1 MLLLRQLNVMC
12 LILQFL
18 SAGPISALVLNA
30 NAQRSIA
37 YKTFRTVIASHPC
50 SRILYRH
57 DTPVTAMKLS
67 VEGVSDIMQEIASS
81 EIVQEM
87 ASEASNLA
95 DLADESEILADEA
108 EILSDVGHVSSDLV
122 VFFEPETVILRL
134 SVVVGRL
141 LEIVS
146 DYLEDKHIRN
156 DELAFDIL
164 LMGASLFLLWRSAA
178 PIVQA
183 RNTELSELDCD
194 VFEQCFKPVGVTLLQ
209 FKTMK
214 ATGCFE
220 WITCSPGTVLVDE
233 NDDIDW
239 QYLYWQYEGEVIRS
253 FRGNVFSIA
262 DRANG
267 KNIDDRNASGLF
279 GDMRFLSKLDEQ
291 EEALALKLQ
300 GRKIKNEKD
309 AEKETV
315 PNELSK
321 SPPNYPYATTTI
333 GSREATLLRIDSNKL
348 FDLMENDQR
357 LDSSIRR
364 LLLKSLQR
372 KIGNLLYAQEK
383 LFRNRK

>member
-134 SVVVGRL
+134 T
-141 LEIVS
+141 
-146 DYLEDKHIRN
+146 
-156 DELAFDIL
+156 
-164 LMGASLFLLWRSAA
+164 SL
-178 PIVQA
+178 
-183 RNTELSELDCD
+183 
-194 VFEQCFKPVGVTLLQ
+194 
-209 FKTMK
+209 
-214 ATGCFE
+214 
-220 WITCSPGTVLVDE
+220 
-233 NDDIDW
+233 
-239 QYLYWQYEGEVIRS
+239 
-253 FRGNVFSIA
+253 
-262 DRANG
+262 
-267 KNIDDRNASGLF
+267 
-279 GDMRFLSKLDEQ
+279 
-291 EEALALKLQ
+291 
-300 GRKIKNEKD
+300 
-309 AEKETV
+309 
-315 PNELSK
+315 
-321 SPPNYPYATTTI
+321 
-333 GSREATLLRIDSNKL
+333 
-348 FDLMENDQR
+348 
-357 LDSSIRR
+357 
-364 LLLKSLQR
+364 
-372 KIGNLLYAQEK
+372 
-383 LFRNRK
+383 